1 MTSNF
6 SNTSNINNNSKNNIN
21 TNINVTYSIDEFAKK
36 LRMEKYDLIELKK
49 LKNEA
54 IENEKNR
61 KKKKFSAL
69 KIQACFRGYLFRA
82 EFKQEM

>member
-6 SNTSNINNNSKNNIN
+6 SNNTNMNNNPKNNIN

-36 LRMEKYDLIELKK
+36 LRMEKYDLNELKK

-61 KKKKFSAL
+61 KKRKFSVL
-69 KIQACFRGYLFRA
+69 KIQACFRGHLFRT